1 MNIELISVGSE
12 LLSGDIVN
20 TNASYIAKKLYEMG
34 HDVFR
39 QFTVDDNKYRLSELL
54 KECYKRCDIVIL
66 TGGLGP
72 TADDITKETVCE
84 TLGLKL
90 IENAHCKKHIDSF
103 FASLGKTPTE
113 NNYKQATA
121 PDGAIIFNND
131 IGTACGMCIE
141 DGDKKII
148 LLPGPP
154 KEVEHMF
161 EKYVASYIKKFSHHA
176 SVSTTL
182 NVFGIGESALETL
195 IKPFCEKKNPIVATY
210 CGYNECSV
218 KITATADTHTVAQ
231 RICKDT
237 EKQICDLLGEYVYG
251 IDSKGLAHEVIRQLR
266 EKGLKISTA
275 ESCTGGMLSQSLTS
289 VPHASE
295 TVEIGILAY
304 SNRIKREALSVPEEV
319 LENQGAISP
328 HTAMYLAKNVRFL
341 ADSDIAIG
349 ITGNAGPQASE
360 GKPVGLVY
368 VCIADSHKY
377 FVKALKLPAEYG
389 RDRIR
394 HFATMTA
401 LDLARKYLSASAEI
415 LQEMVEYGVSP
426 KRFEYREYISPVSD
440 DFNLSVPP
448 HIDNEQRRYEGKTLP
463 DNENVFVF
471 ENEEIITE
479 EKFYYKNKK
488 SVKEFLHKIFPVKG
502 DKAVDVILKIVS
514 IIAVVGMLVSSSALM
529 GYFVEERTQ
538 QSIIEKAR
546 DNFDFDNQQLGND
559 NTFSAFDDLRLQNNE
574 IKGWITIE
582 GTRVDNP
589 VYQTNNNDFYLN
601 HNMLKEKSR
610 YGALFFDYN
619 NLLTAK
625 QTSTNITIYGH
636 NMKDKSMFGSLERYR
651 SLSFYKN
658 NPYIKF
664 KTLYNQ
670 YDYVIFAILVT
681 NASSKDDNGYV
692 YNYTQNE
699 FESDEAFLN
708 WVSLAKSRSLIDT
721 DIDVIV
727 GDNILTL
734 STCCYDFDNAR
745 FVVMAKRISSGETV
759 NVSSARLNPNVKYP
773 KAWYAKKGL
782 KGYLPLQDNSIGTQE
797 SVNSADQENTSLQES
812 TSTLSSSD
820 GSSSQN
826 SNSASS
832 LKPNTTTSL
841 SSNSQE
847 SISETPSTSE
857 HDTSDN
863 GNSDI
868 ESSQETSTEQD
879 ASQSS
884 T

>member
-20 TNASYIAKKLYEMG
+20 TNASYIAKKLHEMG

-39 QFTVDDNKYRLSELL
+39 QFTVDDNKYRLSELV
-54 KECYKRCDIVIL
+54 KESYKRCDIVIL

-72 TADDITKETVCE
+72 TSDDITKETVCE

-90 IENAHCKKHIDSF
+90 TENAHCKKNIDSF

-121 PDGAIIFNND
+121 PEGAIIFNND

-154 KEVEHMF
+154 REVEHMF

-195 IKPFCEKKNPIVATY
+195 IKPFCEKENPIVATY

-360 GKPVGLVY
+360 GKSVGLVY

-415 LQEMVEYGVSP
+415 LQEMVEYSVSP
-426 KRFEYREYISPVSD
+426 QCFEYYENNSLATEFSPVESEP
-440 DFNLSVPP
+440 LV
-448 HIDNEQRRYEGKTLP
+448 NEQNQPEEDLIP
-463 DNENVFVF
+463 ANENIFVF
-471 ENEEIITE
+471 ENEEIVTE
-479 EKFYYKNKK
+479 ESLFDKGKK
-488 SVKEFLHKIFPVKG
+488 RFAEIINRIFPSKG
-502 DKAVDVILKIVS
+502 DSIKDIILKIVS
-514 IIAVVGMLVSSSALM
+514 IVAVLGMLVSSGVLV
-529 GYFVEERTQ
+529 GYFAEERAQ

-546 DNFDFDNQQLGND
+546 ENFDFENTELNEDK
-559 NTFSAFDDLRLQNNE
+559 TFSAFDLLKKQNDE
-574 IKGWITIE
+574 IKGWITIS
-582 GTRVDNP
+582 GTQVDNP
-589 VYQTNNNDFYLN
+589 IYQTDNNDFYLH

-610 YGALFFDYN
+610 YGALYFDFN
-619 NLLTAK
+619 NLVSAEKNTQNL
-625 QTSTNITIYGH
+625 TIYGH
-636 NMKDKSMFGSLERYR
+636 NMKDKSMFGSLENYR

-658 NPYIKF
+658 NPYIKL

-670 YDYVIFAILVT
+670 YDYVIFAVLVT
-681 NASSKDDNGYV
+681 NASSNDDDGFV
-692 YNYTQNE
+692 YNYTKGD
-699 FESDEAFLN
+699 FESDEAFLD
-708 WVSLAKSRSLIDT
+708 WISMAKKRSLINT
-721 DIDVIV
+721 NLDVIA
-727 GDNILTL
+727 GDDILTL

-745 FVVMAKRISSGETV
+745 FVVMAKRIPNGETV
-759 NVSSARLNPNVKYP
+759 NVSSAKLNSNVRYP
-773 KAWYAKKGL
+773 KAWYDKKGL
-782 KGYLPLQDNSIGTQE
+782 EGY
-797 SVNSADQENTSLQES
+797 VSLQKDSS
-812 TSTLSSSD
+812 TTQGSEIASEQEDVSSEE
-820 GSSSQN
+820 SSSQN
-826 SNSASS
+826 SSS
-832 LKPNTTTSL
+832 SDSSSQGGSSSPSIPDSTSSP
-841 SSNSQE
+841 SSSSQE
-847 SISETPSTSE
+847 SSSENLSDSE
-857 HDTSDN
+857 SQTSDE
-863 GNSDI
+863 GNS
-868 ESSQETSTEQD
+868 QNTQTEEVG
-879 ASQSS
+879 SEP
-884 T
+884 TT